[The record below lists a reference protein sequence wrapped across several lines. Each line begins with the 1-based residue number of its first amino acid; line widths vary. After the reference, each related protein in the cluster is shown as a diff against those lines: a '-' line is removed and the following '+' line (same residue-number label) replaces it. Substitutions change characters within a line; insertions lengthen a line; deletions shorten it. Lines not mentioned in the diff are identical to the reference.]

1 MYDILSPNMRHHPS
15 ETLESFLL
23 VQQSIFFT
31 TDMFIVSASR
41 FFSKERLLFRDGG
54 SRLAIF
60 FEVDFK
66 ASSPYYKSGLC
77 SQVWLL
83 YIYLLWM
90 CTTQTNLGEAKD
102 TKVAIHLSL
111 SYTRYTICNLG
122 TFYKDEG
129 RLAGSGSR
137 SQTHR
142 IGSPSIISIAWSLLR
157 GPLIAW
163 HIARIT
169 YNWQLTKHGIILPC
183 IYLTWSCSES
193 KQRLI
198 DIYERIKRNYLLAVQ
213 LSLFFFLLHYYH
225 WLCPLFVNHIWMR
238 MRNND

>member
-111 SYTRYTICNLG
+111 SYTCYTICNLG

-129 RLAGSGSR
+129 RLAGEPITD
-137 SQTHR
+137 SQDWLAIDHLDR
-142 IGSPSIISIAWSLLR
+142 MKPPPRA
-157 GPLIAW
+157 A
-163 HIARIT
+163 HCVT
-169 YNWQLTKHGIILPC
+169 Y
-183 IYLTWSCSES
+183 CS
-193 KQRLI
+193 
-198 DIYERIKRNYLLAVQ
+198 NYLQLAT
-213 LSLFFFLLHYYH
+213 
-225 WLCPLFVNHIWMR
+225 
-238 MRNND
+238 D